1 MGKETEGKGKKG
13 IAEHKLKVSR
23 WDEERRG
30 EEEKKYVPVWY
41 IGVFFI
47 LFYQLKVKKIA
58 GYPAKSVSGASLQK
72 NL

>member
-13 IAEHKLKVSR
+13 IEESKLKVSR

-41 IGVFFI
+41 IGEFFI
-47 LFYQLKVKKIA
+47 LFYQF
-58 GYPAKSVSGASLQK
+58 
-72 NL
+72 

>member
-13 IAEHKLKVSR
+13 IEESKLKVSR

-41 IGVFFI
+41 IGEFFI
-47 LFYQLKVKKIA
+47 LFYQFFRPA
-58 GYPAKSVSGASLQK
+58 GYPAKSVSGASLV
-72 NL
+72 

>member
-1 MGKETEGKGKKG
+1 MGKETEGKG
-13 IAEHKLKVSR
+13 IEESKLKVSR

-30 EEEKKYVPVWY
+30 EEEKKYVPIWY